1 MTKRSPIVDPEEPD
15 DTIRIDA
22 SKITAG
28 SITADQLT
36 IKPNSTVNLMRPDG
50 SIVPLG
56 DAVELDAS
64 EYISKRYGPTTNP
77 RSSTQGL
84 FQPIRPTWRTDD

>member
-15 DTIRIDA
+15 DTIHLDA
-22 SKITAG
+22 TKITAG
-28 SITADQLT
+28 TITAND
-36 IKPNSTVNLMRPDG
+36 
-50 SIVPLG
+50 IVIGEIDLSG
-56 DAVELDAS
+56 ATGQATFDAS
-64 EYISKRYGPTTNP
+64 KYIMDRYSPTTNP

>member
-28 SITADQLT
+28 SITAD
-36 IKPNSTVNLMRPDG
+36 N
-50 SIVPLG
+50 IVIGEIDPSS
-56 DAVELDAS
+56 VETTWDAS
-64 EYISKRYGPTTNP
+64 RYIMDRYGPTTNP